1 MKGIYMIDEVS
12 KKRVKFTI
20 FVDILISSYEI
31 LLKFINT
38 FLKVFL

>member
-1 MKGIYMIDEVS
+1 MIDEVS